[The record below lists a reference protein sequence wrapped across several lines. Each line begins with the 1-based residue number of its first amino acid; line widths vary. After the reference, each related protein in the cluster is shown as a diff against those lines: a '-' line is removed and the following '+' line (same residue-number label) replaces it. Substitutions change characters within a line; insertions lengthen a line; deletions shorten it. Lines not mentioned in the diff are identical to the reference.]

1 MRYSAGESGHGDRV
15 PADGDRGAECA
26 RRDELPDH
34 RRECSSPYAEST
46 KQSVEA
52 VFNRFLRDTNISVIL
67 ITQEASDKFL
77 RELISQREEI
87 YPVIL
92 EIPSKEKPYDPVK
105 DVVMQRA
112 HRLLYGSELSENS

>member
-1 MRYSAGESGHGDRV
+1 
-15 PADGDRGAECA
+15 
-26 RRDELPDH
+26 
-34 RRECSSPYAEST
+34 
-46 KQSVEA
+46 
-52 VFNRFLRDTNISVIL
+52 VIL

>member
-1 MRYSAGESGHGDRV
+1 MLVTQEVSD
-15 PADGDRGAECA
+15 
-26 RRDELPDH
+26 
-34 RRECSSPYAEST
+34 
-46 KQSVEA
+46 
-52 VFNRFLRDTNISVIL
+52 RFLRETI
-67 ITQEASDKFL
+67 A
-77 RELISQREEI
+77 QREEI